1 MNIQELVQKYAALPQ
16 VSALAKELGKSSKT
30 TVFLDGLLASSAPM
44 LFASL
49 TTKISRRMLF
59 VLQDAEEAG
68 YFYHDLTQLLG
79 TDNVLFF
86 PSSYRRAVKYA
97 QRDPASE
104 ILRTEVLSRL
114 MRNEEL
120 GMRNDD
126 YSQGRKQGVQANQHF
141 SSLISHSSLYVV
153 TYPDSLAE
161 LVVSKK
167 SLDSRTLVL
176 KRNETIA
183 VSDITK
189 TLREFG
195 FREVDYVYEPGQF
208 ALRGSILDVYS
219 FSCEY
224 PYRIDFFGDDIDSIR
239 TFEVENQL
247 SREQREQVEIV
258 PELSMADE
266 KVPFLSFVPDDV
278 LLVTKD
284 FLYVRDAIDR
294 TYQEGFSAQ
303 AKREQ
308 LETATEMEQHDIE
321 LQLRREL
328 QLTTGSQFLSDALS
342 LRRIE
347 FGHRPSTLDSPLEL
361 CSLATRSAL
370 PLIRASASLK
380 NGSQEFSIL
389 NFHTSPQPLFHK
401 NFDLLQQTFSD
412 YLSQGYTIYV
422 CADSQKQNER
432 LREILAEMRNE
443 KLGMRNDDY
452 SQGIKQG
459 VQANQHSSSLIP
471 HSSFHIPHSSFLI
484 PHSSFVPVEKT
495 LHEGFLDHDLR
506 ICVFTDHQIFDRFHK
521 YNLKSDKARSGK
533 MALTLKEIQQFEMGD
548 YVVHVDHGV
557 GKFGGLVRM
566 PITSHPSQ
574 GGAGGESGYQ
584 EMIKIIY
591 QHGDSIYVSIHSL
604 YKVSKYKSQDN
615 GQPPRLSTLGTGQ
628 WERLKERTKNHIKDI
643 ARDLIRLYA
652 KRRREK
658 GFAFSADTYLQ
669 HELEASFLYEDTPD
683 QLKATQD
690 VKADMEMAK
699 PMDRLVCGDVGFGK
713 TEVAVR
719 AAFKAATDGK
729 QVAVLVPTTVLAYQ
743 HFRTF
748 SSRLKDM
755 PVRVDYL
762 TRARSAK
769 QTTALLKD
777 LAEGKIDIIIGTH
790 KLIGK
795 SVKFRD
801 LGLLIIDEEQKF
813 GVSTKEKLRQLK
825 SNVDTL
831 TMSATP
837 IPRTLQFSLVG
848 ARDLSVIQTPPPN
861 RYPIQTE
868 IHTFGAEII
877 TDAINFEMSRN
888 GQVYFVNN
896 RINQLQ
902 EIADMIHKYIPDAR
916 IAIGHGQMKPEQLE
930 QIVLDFS
937 NYDYDVLLS
946 TTIVENGI
954 DIPNANTII
963 INGAHNFGLSDLHQ
977 MRGRVGRGNRK
988 AFCYLLAP
996 PLAALNPES
1005 RRRLEALENFSDLG
1019 SGINIAMQDLD
1030 IRGAGNLLGSEQ
1042 SGFISDL
1049 GYETYQ
1055 KILNQAMAELR
1066 NAEAPRETGDWHL
1079 PGGTGQDASAFV
1091 SDCTLESDLEMY
1103 FPDLYVPSDSER
1115 MLLYRELDNLA
1126 SSNNCKLSTVN
1137 CQLDSYRSRLIDR
1150 FGQIPEVA
1158 EELIRVV
1165 PLRVCGKQLGIE
1177 KIVLKQSKMN
1187 LYFVSNPDSPY
1198 FQSEAF
1204 GRILDYVSRNPRRC
1218 NFHETAGKRSVIIS
1232 DVPSV
1237 ASALTICQN
1246 IMTS

>member
-1 MNIQELVQKYAALPQ
+1 MNIQELEKLYAQLPQ
-16 VSALAKELGKSSKT
+16 VSALAKEIGKTQGRRTQIGNESAVQ
-30 TVFLDGLLASSAPM
+30 TVFLEGLLASSAPM
-44 LFASL
+44 VFGSMFAKCKQSLLF
-49 TTKISRRMLF
+49 I
-59 VLQDAEEAG
+59 LQDAEEAG
-68 YFYHDLTQLLG
+68 YFYHDLVQLMG
-79 TDNVLFF
+79 SRDVLFF
-86 PSSYRRAVKYA
+86 PSSYRRAIKYA
-97 QRDPASE
+97 QRDAASE
-104 ILRTEVLSRL
+104 ILRTEVLTRL
-114 MRNEEL
+114 SAQENTAPA
-120 GMRNDD
+120 
-126 YSQGRKQGVQANQHF
+126 YIVS
-141 SSLISHSSLYVV
+141 
-153 TYPDSLAE
+153 YPEALAE
-161 LVVSKK
+161 MVVSKK
-167 SLDSRTLVL
+167 SLDTRTLVL
-176 KRNETIA
+176 ENGQNIA
-183 VSDITK
+183 VTDIEK

-208 ALRGSILDVYS
+208 AQRGSILDVYS
-219 FSCEY
+219 YSCEY

-239 TFEVENQL
+239 TFEVEDQL
-247 SREQREQVEIV
+247 SKDVRDRVEIV
-258 PELSMADE
+258 PELAAVAED
-266 KVPFLSFVPDDV
+266 KVPFLSFVSKDV
-278 LLVTKD
+278 VLVTKD
-284 FLYVRDAIDR
+284 YLYVRDAVDR
-294 TYQEGFSAQ
+294 AYQEGFSSQ
-303 AKREQ
+303 ARMEQ
-308 LETATEMEQHDIE
+308 MESATEVEQREIE
-321 LQLRREL
+321 LQLRRES
-328 QLTTGSQFLSDALS
+328 QLISGTQFMADANQF
-342 LRRIE
+342 RRIE
-347 FGHRPSTLDSPLEL
+347 FGHRPSV
-361 CSLATRSAL
+361 ATASV
-370 PLIRASASLK
+370 IRF
-380 NGSQEFSIL
+380 NI
-389 NFHTSPQPLFHK
+389 TVQPLFHK
-401 NFDLLQQTFSD
+401 NFDLLTNAFED
-412 YLSQGYTIYV
+412 YLLQGYQIYIL
-422 CADSQKQNER
+422 ADSQKQNER
-432 LREILAEMRNE
+432 LKEIFEAKDKGL
-443 KLGMRNDDY
+443 
-452 SQGIKQG
+452 
-459 VQANQHSSSLIP
+459 V
-471 HSSFHIPHSSFLI
+471 FT
-484 PHSSFVPVEKT
+484 PVDKT
-495 LHEGFLDHDLR
+495 LHEGFADNDLR
-506 ICVFTDHQIFDRFHK
+506 ICFFTDHQIFDRFHK

-533 MALTLKEIQQFEMGD
+533 MALTLKEIQQFEIGD

-566 PITSHPSQ
+566 PQ
-574 GGAGGESGYQ
+574 GDGYQ
-584 EMIKIIY
+584 EMIKILY
-591 QHGDSIYVSIHSL
+591 QHGDSIYVSIHAL
-604 YKVSKYKSQDN
+604 YKVSKYRSQD
-615 GQPPRLSTLGTGQ
+615 GGEGPRLSTLGTGQ
-628 WERLKERTKNHIKDI
+628 WERMKERTKKHIKDI
-643 ARDLIRLYA
+643 ARDLIKLYA

-658 GFAFSADTYLQ
+658 GFAFSHDSYLQ
-669 HELEASFLYEDTPD
+669 QELEASFLYEDTPD

-690 VKADMEMAK
+690 VKADMEQAK

-748 SSRLKDM
+748 TGRLKNM

-762 TRARSAK
+762 TRARTAK
-769 QTTALLKD
+769 QTTEVLKD
-777 LAEGKIDIIIGTH
+777 LAEGKIDIIIGTQ

-795 SVKFRD
+795 SVKFKD

-896 RINQLQ
+896 RINDLPH
-902 EIADMIHKYIPDAR
+902 IAEMIHKYIPDAR
-916 IAIGHGQMKPEQLE
+916 VAIGHGQMKPEELE
-930 QIVLDFS
+930 KIILDFS

-996 PLAALNPES
+996 PLAALPLES

-1066 NAEAPRETGDWHL
+1066 NEEPEFVKAETKQNAAKAGMEID
-1079 PGGTGQDASAFV
+1079 FV
-1091 SDCTLESDLEMY
+1091 DDCALESDIEMY
-1103 FPDLYVPSDSER
+1103 FPEQYVPSDSER

-1126 SSNNCKLSTVN
+1126 NSRR
-1137 CQLDSYRSRLIDR
+1137 LDADLEAYRKRLTDR
-1150 FGQIPEVA
+1150 FGTIPDVA

-1165 PLRVCGKQLGIE
+1165 PLRVYGKQLGVE
-1177 KIVLKQSKMN
+1177 KIMLKQQKMY
-1187 LYFVSNPDSPY
+1187 LYFVSNTDSPY
-1198 FQSEAF
+1198 YQSEAF
-1204 GRILDYVSRNPRRC
+1204 GRVLEYVSRNPRQC
-1218 NFHETAGKRSVIIS
+1218 NFREANGKRSIVIS
-1232 DVPSV
+1232 SV
-1237 ASALTICQN
+1237 NSVGDALTICRS
-1246 IMTS
+1246 IATD

>member
-1 MNIQELVQKYAALPQ
+1 MNIQELEKVYAKLPQ
-16 VSALAKELGKSSKT
+16 VSALAKTIEKSSVKT
-30 TVFLDGLLASSAPM
+30 IFLEGLLGSSAPM
-44 LFASL
+44 VFGSIASKCNDLSNRAGICPLLF
-49 TTKISRRMLF
+49 I
-59 VLQDAEEAG
+59 LQDAEEAG

-79 TDNVLFF
+79 DSHVLFF
-86 PSSYRRAVKYA
+86 PSSYRRAIKYG
-97 QRDPASE
+97 QRDAASE
-104 ILRTEVLSRL
+104 ILRTEVLARL
-114 MRNEEL
+114 AAV
-120 GMRNDD
+120 D
-126 YSQGRKQGVQANQHF
+126 
-141 SSLISHSSLYVV
+141 SSMTSPLYIV
-153 TYPDSLAE
+153 TCPEAVAE

-167 SLDSRTLVL
+167 NLDSRTLVL
-176 KRNETIA
+176 EKDQTISVA
-183 VSDITK
+183 EIEK

-219 FSCEY
+219 YSCEF
-224 PYRIDFFGDDIDSIR
+224 PFRIDFFGDDIDSIR

-247 SREQREQVEIV
+247 SKDRRDKVEIV
-258 PELSMADE
+258 PELTTMAED
-266 KVPFLSFVPDDV
+266 KVSFLSFVPKDTV
-278 LLVTKD
+278 LVVKD
-284 FLYVRDAIDR
+284 YLYIRDAIDR
-294 TYQEGFSAQ
+294 AYQDGFSEQ
-303 AKREQ
+303 ARMEQ
-308 LETATEMEQHDIE
+308 MERLRVGERSSGMGATEQEQHEI
-321 LQLRREL
+321 LQQFRRES
-328 QLTTGSQFLSDALS
+328 QLVTGAQWSSEATAF
-342 LRRIE
+342 RRIE
-347 FGHRPSTLDSPLEL
+347 FGHRPSSQPSATLHFNISV
-361 CSLATRSAL
+361 
-370 PLIRASASLK
+370 
-380 NGSQEFSIL
+380 
-389 NFHTSPQPLFHK
+389 QPLFHK
-401 NFDLLQQTFSD
+401 NFDLLAKTFED
-412 YLSQGYTIYV
+412 YLLQGYQIYI

-432 LREILAEMRNE
+432 LKEILKEH
-443 KLGMRNDDY
+443 LFTG
-452 SQGIKQG
+452 
-459 VQANQHSSSLIP
+459 
-471 HSSFHIPHSSFLI
+471 
-484 PHSSFVPVEKT
+484 VEKT
-495 LHEGFLDHDLR
+495 LHEGFADNDLKL
-506 ICVFTDHQIFDRFHK
+506 CVFTDHQIFDRFHK

-533 MALTLKEIQQFEMGD
+533 MALTLKEIQQFEIGD
-548 YVVHVDHGV
+548 FVVHIDHGV

-566 PITSHPSQ
+566 PQ
-574 GGAGGESGYQ
+574 GDGYQ
-584 EMIKIIY
+584 EMIKILY
-591 QHGDSIYVSIHSL
+591 QNGDSIYVSIHSL
-604 YKVSKYKSQDN
+604 YKVSKYKSQDS
-615 GQPPRLSTLGTGQ
+615 GEPPRLSTLGTGQ
-628 WERLKERTKNHIKDI
+628 WEKLKERTKKHIKDI
-643 ARDLIRLYA
+643 ARDLIKLYA

-658 GFAFSADTYLQ
+658 GFAFSHDSYLQ

-690 VKADMEMAK
+690 VKADMEMDK

-719 AAFKAATDGK
+719 AAFKAACDGK

-755 PVRVDYL
+755 PVRVEYL
-762 TRARSAK
+762 TRARSGK
-769 QTTALLKD
+769 QTTELLRD

-795 SVKFRD
+795 TVKFKD

-813 GVSTKEKLRQLK
+813 GVSTKEKLRQMK

-896 RINQLQ
+896 RISDLAR
-902 EIADMIHKYIPDAR
+902 IAEMIQKYIPDAR
-916 IAIGHGQMKPEQLE
+916 IAIGHGQMKPEDLE
-930 QIVLDFS
+930 KIVLDFS

-963 INGAHNFGLSDLHQ
+963 INGAQNFGLSDLHQ

-1055 KILNQAMAELR
+1055 KILQQAMAELR
-1066 NAEAPRETGDWHL
+1066 NESSQETRSQGVQDKDSSRNVQNSQIPSL
-1079 PGGTGQDASAFV
+1079 PDSIGFV
-1091 SDCTLESDLEMY
+1091 DDCSLESDIEMY
-1103 FPDLYVPSDSER
+1103 FPDQYVPNDSER

-1126 SSNNCKLSTVN
+1126 NRND
-1137 CQLDSYRSRLIDR
+1137 LDAALEAYRTRLRDR
-1150 FGQIPEVA
+1150 FGAIPEVA

-1165 PLRVCGKQLGIE
+1165 PLRVTGKRLGVE
-1177 KIVLKQSKMN
+1177 KIMLKQQKMF

-1198 FQSEAF
+1198 YQSETF
-1204 GRILDYVSRNPRRC
+1204 GRIIEYLTKNVRRC
-1218 NFHETAGKRSVIIS
+1218 NLREANGKRSMVVSDIS
-1232 DVPSV
+1232 SV
-1237 ASALTICQN
+1237 NDALTICHA
-1246 IMTS
+1246 ILPS